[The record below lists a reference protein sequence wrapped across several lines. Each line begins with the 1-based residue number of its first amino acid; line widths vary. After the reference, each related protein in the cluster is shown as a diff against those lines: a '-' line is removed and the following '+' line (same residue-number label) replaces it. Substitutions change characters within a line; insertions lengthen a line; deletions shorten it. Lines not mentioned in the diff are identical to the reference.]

1 MLVEEVWAEI
11 AGSGYGL
18 VDRMSLSTEAAP
30 ARHARAKLPRKP
42 ARRGPLLWAYL
53 LPIAIIH
60 ALALLACLP
69 WLFSWTGLVAMI
81 LGVHVFGNLGIN
93 LGYHRLLTH
102 RSFAVPKWLEYT
114 LTIFALCCMQDTPT
128 RWVATHR
135 LHHNHSD
142 QDEDPHSP
150 LLDFVWGHVG
160 WLFRKN
166 PSVHDIGVYQKYA
179 RDLLNDPFYFFLEK
193 RPIWAGYI
201 YLLHAVAF
209 FLVGFV
215 AGRLIDGT
223 WAAGLQFGLSLLV
236 WGVLVRTVAVWHIT
250 WSVNSLTHRFG
261 YRNYQTDENS
271 RNNWLVA
278 LVSAGE
284 GWHNNHH
291 EDPASASVQHRW
303 WELDISYYTIRVL
316 EFAGIAT
323 KVVRPRYARRN
334 AREQ

>member
-30 ARHARAKLPRKP
+30 TRLAGAKLGTKS

-69 WLFSWTGLVAMI
+69 WLFSWTGLVALI

-150 LLDFVWGHVG
+150 LMDFVWGHVG

-209 FLVGFV
+209 FLVGLV
-215 AGRLIDGT
+215 SGKLISGT

-250 WSVNSLTHRFG
+250 WSVNSLTHTFG

-303 WELDISYYTIRVL
+303 WEFDISYYTIRAL
-316 EFAGIAT
+316 EFIGIAT
-323 KVVRPRYARRN
+323 KVVRPRHARR
-334 AREQ
+334 RS

>member
-1 MLVEEVWAEI
+1 MT
-11 AGSGYGL
+11 
-18 VDRMSLSTEAAP
+18 TEAP
-30 ARHARAKLPRKP
+30 PRPLVGAKSSAKP
-42 ARRGPLLWAYL
+42 ARRGAILWAYV
-53 LPIAIIH
+53 LPIAVIH
-60 ALALLACLP
+60 TLALLAFLP
-69 WLFSWTGLVAMI
+69 WLFSWTGLIVMI

-114 LTIFALCCMQDTPT
+114 LTTFALCCMQDTPT

-150 LLDFVWGHVG
+150 LSDFVWGHVG

-201 YLLHAVAF
+201 YLLHAAAF
-209 FLVGFV
+209 FVVGLI
-215 AGRLIDGT
+215 AGRLLSGT
-223 WAAGLQFGLSLLV
+223 WAAGLQFGSSLLV

-250 WSVNSLTHRFG
+250 WSVNSLTHTFG

-303 WELDISYYTIRVL
+303 WEFDISYYTIRTL
-316 EFAGIAT
+316 EFMGLAT
-323 KVVRPRYARRN
+323 KVVSPRHARRQS
-334 AREQ
+334 RRV